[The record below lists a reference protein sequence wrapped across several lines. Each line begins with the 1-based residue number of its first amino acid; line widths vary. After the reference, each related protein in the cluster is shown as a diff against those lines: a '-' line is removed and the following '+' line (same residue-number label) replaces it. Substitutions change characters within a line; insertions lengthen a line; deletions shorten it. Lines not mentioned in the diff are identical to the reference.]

1 LTKTL
6 TLQAGKYSIIS
17 VLSWPYCPSAVS
29 FVHFQSTGMVVSESC
44 RRRLRTFLTGIGIIM
59 RWFLRLGSYKHML
72 MPVSDCR
79 NTQGEYRSLSGA
91 GTPIVVMSA
100 ALYDKT
106 QHDASERLEI
116 YERELPV
123 SHWIMYSIMVLSSAL
138 YGRGQHDTSE
148 RFETYGSELSFSR
161 WILYPHV
168 VIPAARDCRTHNG
181 PSKRLEVRGRE
192 LQHLSLV

>member
-1 LTKTL
+1 M
-6 TLQAGKYSIIS
+6 A
-17 VLSWPYCPSAVS
+17 
-29 FVHFQSTGMVVSESC
+29 VSESC
-44 RRRLRTFLTGIGIIM
+44 RRRLRTFLTGIGITM
-59 RWFLRLGSYKHML
+59 RWFLRFGTYTYML

-106 QHDASERLEI
+106 QHDVSERLEI

-168 VIPAARDCRTHNG
+168 VVPAVRDCRTHSG
-181 PSKRLEVRGRE
+181 ASRRLEICGR
-192 LQHLSLV
+192 